1 MTSSPGSTRASS
13 VAAIASVAPQVTVS
27 SASGFTSIPY
37 HSRYFRATASRSRL
51 APQVMAYWLM
61 SARMAAAAAS
71 LSTAG
76 AGETGDPLASLMGA
90 GPAGRRGPPRVGGVG
105 LGAGGG
111 GGGRSPLGHGGRGE
125 IGEPLRQI
133 DGAVLGGEPG
143 HPADDRLGERVGAA
157 GGAHRGA
164 ARFRLP
170 NLTPVGPIGTDPAG
184 GAGCRPGAAGSCD
197 DGSPAARA
205 YGTRTFPGPAPR
217 A

>member
-1 MTSSPGSTRASS
+1 MTSSPGSTRAGG
-13 VAAIASVAPQVTVS
+13 VAAIAAVAPQVTVS

-76 AGETGDPLASLMGA
+76 APQMGESL
-90 GPAGRRGPPRVGGVG
+90 RRF
-105 LGAGGG
+105 
-111 GGGRSPLGHGGRGE
+111 
-125 IGEPLRQI
+125 

-170 NLTPVGPIGTDPAG
+170 NLTPVGPVGTEPA
-184 GAGCRPGAAGSCD
+184 
-197 DGSPAARA
+197 
-205 YGTRTFPGPAPR
+205 RTGEHTSELP
-217 A
+217 

>member
-1 MTSSPGSTRASS
+1 MTSSPGSTRARS

-76 AGETGDPLASLMGA
+76 
-90 GPAGRRGPPRVGGVG
+90 
-105 LGAGGG
+105 
-111 GGGRSPLGHGGRGE
+111 
-125 IGEPLRQI
+125 
-133 DGAVLGGEPG
+133 GGESG

-205 YGTRTFPGPAPR
+205 YGTRTFPG
-217 A
+217 